1 MRGVAAQQ
9 LCGLVVP
16 CRRQS
21 GAMFPASR
29 ARRPD
34 RVESRLRRQ
43 AEVDDATE
51 GDLDLPARLPCVL
64 RELREGFGLKGASR
78 QDPAVVVPVRLPD
91 ESYQAQ
97 IAERLLGSLEDVAVL
112 EERLAEVRGGAG
124 EPVGLSPRGS
134 SMSVEP
140 I

>member
-1 MRGVAAQQ
+1 
-9 LCGLVVP
+9 
-16 CRRQS
+16 
-21 GAMFPASR
+21 MFPASR